1 MLIYEAPMIAQLN
14 DIPKIVKAAEEKFA
28 PDVIR
33 IRYHTGFDWS
43 GDPAIFF
50 RVLLSDTASR
60 PENLGHVADRVRR
73 ELRDEVL
80 RLGESERL
88 AYSTFRSK
96 SEQDKLKDPQWE

>member
-1 MLIYEAPMIAQLN
+1 MIAQLQ

-28 PDVIR
+28 PDVVR

-50 RVLLSDTASR
+50 RVLLSDHASR
-60 PENLGHVADRVRR
+60 RENLGDLVRR
-73 ELRDEVL
+73 VDRELSDEFL
-80 RLGESERL
+80 RLGESDYF
-88 AYSTFRSK
+88 AYIDYRSK

>member
-1 MLIYEAPMIAQLN
+1 MIAQLQ
-14 DIPKIVKAAEEKFA
+14 DVPKIVKAAEEKFA

-33 IRYHTGFDWS
+33 IRYHTGFDWT

-50 RVLLSDTASR
+50 RILLSDAASR
-60 PENLGHVADRVRR
+60 RENLGRITERVRR
-73 ELRDEVL
+73 ELFDEFY
-80 RLGESERL
+80 RLGESEHI